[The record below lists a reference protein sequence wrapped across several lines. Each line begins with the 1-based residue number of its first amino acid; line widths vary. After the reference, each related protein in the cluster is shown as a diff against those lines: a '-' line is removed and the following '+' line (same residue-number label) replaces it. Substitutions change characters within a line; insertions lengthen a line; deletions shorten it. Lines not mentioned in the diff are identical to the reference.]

1 MRPEI
6 TNRRMHGAAAIAR
19 ALHLHSSLPRGWA
32 LRGSRLLSVENR
44 FYNDFD
50 TAPLEP
56 VTRVRDGEY
65 RTVFETNRDRIIHT
79 SAFRRLQSKTQVF
92 LSGEYDFYRT
102 RLTHSIEVSQIGRSI
117 CARLKRTSGLL
128 GDDFFID
135 PDLVEAACLA
145 HDLGHPPFGHAGERT
160 IHRLMK
166 PWGGFEGNAQTLRM
180 LTETIF
186 SAQNT
191 GMNPCRAFLDA
202 TLKYKTLYGELGD
215 PENHFLYDGQQ
226 RFLDFVHG
234 DQPFP
239 PELPPGPLRDS
250 FRSIEC
256 QIMDWADDA
265 AYSLNDIADGINAGF
280 ISLESLGRWSEQENL
295 TASDA
300 ALVDRLM
307 DGIRRRTVENRLR
320 SRIADFIAAAQ
331 LESDASFMSP
341 RTQRYG
347 FRLTVAEEARDES
360 RLYKRIALHLVFK
373 SRQLQ
378 QLEHKSDW
386 LLTRLF
392 HTLTDRYVTN
402 TSASRFHLLPE
413 SDESHLDAAPDENA
427 RARLICDV
435 ITRMTDGAATRF
447 CRRLFDADFQSIVD
461 LG

>member
-1 MRPEI
+1 MENQFYNAFDHEPL
-6 TNRRMHGAAAIAR
+6 AAAQK
-19 ALHLHSSLPRGWA
+19 
-32 LRGSRLLSVENR
+32 
-44 FYNDFD
+44 
-50 TAPLEP
+50 T
-56 VTRVRDGEY
+56 RDGEY
-65 RTVFETNRDRIIHT
+65 RTVFEVNRDRIIHT

-117 CARLKRTSGLL
+117 CARLLRTSGHL
-128 GDDFFID
+128 DRDYCID

-180 LTETIF
+180 LTGTIF
-186 SAQNT
+186 SRQNT

-202 TLKYKTLYGELGD
+202 ILKYKTLHRDLPD
-215 PENHFLYDGQQ
+215 PDNHFLYDSQQ
-226 RFLDFVHG
+226 PYLEFVLG
-234 DQPFP
+234 GLTFP
-239 PELPPGPLRDS
+239 VELPSGPLRDG

-256 QIMDWADDA
+256 QIMDWADDT

-280 ISLESLGRWSEQENL
+280 ISLETLERWAEKESV
-295 TASDA
+295 TGA
-300 ALVDRLM
+300 AESGVNRLLE
-307 DGIRRRTVENRLR
+307 GIRHRTVENRLR

-331 LESDASFMSP
+331 LEAETNFMSGLSH
-341 RTQRYG
+341 RYR
-347 FRLTVAEEARDES
+347 FRLAVAEEARGES
-360 RLYKRIALHLVFK
+360 MLYKKIALHLVFK

-392 HTLTDRYVTN
+392 HALTDRYVTG
-402 TSASRFHLLPE
+402 AAAGKFRLLPE
-413 SDESHLDAAPDENA
+413 SDENQIENAPDEA
-427 RARLICDV
+427 SRARLICDA
-435 ITRMTDGAATRF
+435 ITRMTDGAATRM

>member
-1 MRPEI
+1 M
-6 TNRRMHGAAAIAR
+6 
-19 ALHLHSSLPRGWA
+19 
-32 LRGSRLLSVENR
+32 ENR

-56 VTRVRDGEY
+56 VTRVREGEY
-65 RTVFETNRDRIIHT
+65 RTAFETNRDRIIHT

-102 RLTHSIEVSQIGRSI
+102 RLTHSIEVSQIGSSI

-128 GDDFFID
+128 GEEFFID

-202 TLKYKTLYGELGD
+202 TLKYKTLYRELDD

-226 RFLDFVHG
+226 RYLDFVHG
-234 DQPFP
+234 GQSFP
-239 PELPPGPLRDS
+239 DALPPGPARDGY
-250 FRSIEC
+250 RSIEC
-256 QIMDWADDA
+256 QIMDWADDS

-280 ISLESLGRWSEQENL
+280 ISLESLSRWAERETLSA
-295 TASDA
+295 TDA
-300 ALVDRLM
+300 ALVERLL
-307 DGIRRRTVENRLR
+307 DGIRRRVVENRLR

-331 LESDASFMSP
+331 LAPADGFMSP
-341 RTQRYG
+341 LTQRYQ
-347 FRLTVAEEARDES
+347 FRLHIAEEALAES
-360 RLYKRIALHLVFK
+360 KLYKRIALHLVFK

-378 QLEHKSDW
+378 QLEHKSDS

-392 HTLTDRYVTN
+392 HTLLDRYVTG
-402 TSASRFHLLPE
+402 TSASKFRLLPE
-413 SDESHLDAAPDENA
+413 TDEAHLEAAPDEAA
-427 RARLICDV
+427 RARIICDV
-435 ITRMTDGAATRF
+435 ITRMTDGAATRL